1 MSGEVERSV
10 GMHRVGPAASAV
22 TALKLAGA
30 SFAEIADTLG
40 IASTAE
46 AQSLYFQDLGSR
58 VTDEDRNMERTEAKA
73 RLERLLR
80 STWRKATTERD
91 PEHLAA
97 IRVAQGL
104 VDRIIKLQGLDA
116 PTEVIIHAP
125 TVAEIDAWVANVA
138 SHDLSGLPSE
148 ADIIDAEI
156 ADDDGR

>member
-91 PEHLAA
+91 PEHL
-97 IRVAQGL
+97 
-104 VDRIIKLQGLDA
+104 DA
-116 PTEVIIHAP
+116 PTEVIVHAP
-125 TVAEIDAWVANVA
+125 TVAEIDAWVAHVA
-138 SHDLSGLPSE
+138 SNDLSGLPSE